1 MRIPTQPATAR
12 LPALRRAVQARD
24 GVSSH
29 AYFQEI
35 VMTALHLLKRWILPV
50 TLVVALGAC
59 AGDATHRSTGRYIDD
74 ATITSQVKTK
84 LIADEQVKARDINV
98 ETYKGV
104 VSLSGFVESKSEA
117 NQAVA
122 LAEQVEGV
130 KSVKDDLHV
139 RQ

>member
-1 MRIPTQPATAR
+1 
-12 LPALRRAVQARD
+12 
-24 GVSSH
+24 
-29 AYFQEI
+29 
-35 VMTALHLLKRWILPV
+35 MTALHLLKRWILPV
-50 TLVVALGAC
+50 TLVAALGAC

-84 LIADEQVKARDINV
+84 LIADQQVKAHDINV

-130 KSVKDDLHV
+130 KSVKDDLHL
-139 RQ
+139 RH